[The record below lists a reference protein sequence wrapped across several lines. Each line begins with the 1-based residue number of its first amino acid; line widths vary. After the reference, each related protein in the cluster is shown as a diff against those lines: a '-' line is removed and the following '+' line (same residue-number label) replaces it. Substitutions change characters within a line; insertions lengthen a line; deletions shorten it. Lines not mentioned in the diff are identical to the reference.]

1 MQHEDRT
8 TKKAQVPTPAS
19 SLVRSEPA
27 RPRSGASFCSPF
39 AVHRYA
45 FPAPR
50 SLSPRS
56 ARAFTLIEL
65 VLVVCIVGIL
75 ASVAIPRMA
84 NTLARQ
90 RAVAAANRIV
100 SDLRLAQAQARL
112 TSAAKTVQFNVG
124 TSSYRLVGVASPD
137 RKSETYT
144 VYLSREP
151 YEVTLGS
158 ANFGG
163 DANLVFDGYGTPD
176 SGGSV
181 VVQGGGHTMT
191 ISVDPDSGKA
201 TVTDSGGTPVV
212 TAG

>member
-1 MQHEDRT
+1 MQQEERT
-8 TKKAQVPTPAS
+8 TKKAQGPTTAS
-19 SLVRSEPA
+19 SVVRSEPT
-27 RPRSGASFCSPF
+27 RLHFGPSYC
-39 AVHRYA
+39 
-45 FPAPR
+45 
-50 SLSPRS
+50 SLSPVPRSPFSVPGPVPRRS
-56 ARAFTLIEL
+56 AWAFTLVEL
-65 VLVVCIVGIL
+65 VLVVCIVGLL
-75 ASVAIPRMA
+75 AGVAIPRMA

-90 RAVAAANRIV
+90 RVTAAANRIV

-124 TSSYRLVGVASPD
+124 MSRYRLVGVASPD

-201 TVTDSGGTPVV
+201 TVTDSGGTPVM
-212 TAG
+212 TSG